1 MDSETLMKCAHPS
14 CQCLVEDEQQYRSSA
29 CSKADGAARGPCM
42 CGHRGCTAEREI
54 MESDDVGPLAVE

>member
-29 CSKADGAARGPCM
+29 CSKADGASWGPV
-42 CGHRGCTAEREI
+42 HVR
-54 MESDDVGPLAVE
+54 SSWV